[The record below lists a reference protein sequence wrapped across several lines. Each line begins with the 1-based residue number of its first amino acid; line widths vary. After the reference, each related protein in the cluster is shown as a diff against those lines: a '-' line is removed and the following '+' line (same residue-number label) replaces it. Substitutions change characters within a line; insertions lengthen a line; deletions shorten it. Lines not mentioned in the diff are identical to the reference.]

1 MSPKMSSP
9 NRYTDRSGLF
19 VAAALA
25 YILVAN
31 TLGPLGS
38 NRSEIFP
45 FFNWSLFT
53 NATAGERYDYAI
65 FVEKIDGRAL
75 ARPTLV
81 YTLKTKIKGVG
92 SAIDLRKASVALAFA
107 ILGKNRDNIAR
118 QRKTIERT
126 YLRGPRQMTY
136 SLRLMKY
143 RPLTRYRTG
152 EVTAI
157 DILGRFER
165 GRLERGR

>member
-1 MSPKMSSP
+1 MTP
-9 NRYTDRSGLF
+9 NRYKDRTGLF
-19 VAAALA
+19 FAAALA
-25 YILVAN
+25 YILLAN

-45 FFNWSLFT
+45 LFNWSLFT
-53 NATAGERYDYAI
+53 NATAEARYDYAI

-81 YTLKTKIKGVG
+81 YELKHRIKGVG
-92 SAIDLRKASVALAFA
+92 SGINLRKASVAFAFA
-107 ILGKNRDNIAR
+107 ILGKDRDKTRAR
-118 QRKTIERT
+118 RNTIERT

-143 RPLTRYRTG
+143 KPLERYRG
-152 EVTAI
+152 GKVTAL

-165 GRLERGR
+165 GRFERGQFERGK

>member
-1 MSPKMSSP
+1 MTA
-9 NRYTDRSGLF
+9 NRYTDRTGLF
-19 VAAALA
+19 LAAAIL
-25 YILVAN
+25 YILAAN
-31 TLGPLGS
+31 TLGPLGY

-53 NATAGERYDYAI
+53 NATAESRFDYAI

-75 ARPTLV
+75 AEPTLV
-81 YTLKTKIKGVG
+81 YKLKGDIKGIGVG
-92 SAIDLRKASVALAFA
+92 IDLRKASVAFAFA
-107 ILGKNRDNIAR
+107 ILGKDRDKIR
-118 QRKTIERT
+118 GLRSTIERS

-143 RPLTRYRTG
+143 KPLERYRTG
-152 EVTAI
+152 KVTAM

-165 GRLERGR
+165 ARFEKGK